1 MAGASSVRSSPWWPV
16 FRCPGCE
23 TRFSAPL
30 RPRSTLLCVCGG
42 LFAVAPSASDT
53 PCMPATPV
61 RKRAPARDP
70 VGYDGNGSPVG
81 DEP

>member
-1 MAGASSVRSSPWWPV
+1 MVVASAGRSRWWPV

-42 LFAVAPSASDT
+42 IFDVAPDPSDV

-61 RKRAPARDP
+61 RERAPARDP
-70 VGYDGNGSPVG
+70 VGYDANGSPVC
-81 DEP
+81 DT